1 MVKLKHLE
9 KVIIGEIPN
18 NEIHAACML
27 SLRNK
32 KYSYGFAPDFKFISL
47 ISNHKQDNL
56 YFYIHCLGNSYQN
69 LLYSC
74 KVFCSFNHLLNK
86 NAERSKI
93 KSIFSKTN
101 KQASLDTNLPK
112 LMFKMLVK
120 KIETMAVE
128 MFHCG
133 EIKLMIVFLFYVA
146 ISKTLRDKTK
156 DKKKSSYILEPQ
168 FGQLDS

>member
-1 MVKLKHLE
+1 
-9 KVIIGEIPN
+9 
-18 NEIHAACML
+18 
-27 SLRNK
+27 
-32 KYSYGFAPDFKFISL
+32 
-47 ISNHKQDNL
+47 
-56 YFYIHCLGNSYQN
+56 
-69 LLYSC
+69 
-74 KVFCSFNHLLNK
+74 
-86 NAERSKI
+86 
-93 KSIFSKTN
+93 
-101 KQASLDTNLPK
+101 
-112 LMFKMLVK
+112 MFKMLVK